1 MRKDDA
7 AYCRRAAK
15 QCRSNAAAAVSLPDT
30 DAWLELASDWSTL
43 AEAFE
48 AEARPKWLH

>member
-7 AYCRRAAK
+7 AYCHRAAE
-15 QCRSNAAAAVSLPDT
+15 QCRTYAAEAVSLLDT
-30 DAWLELASDWSTL
+30 DAWLELASDWTML

-48 AEARPKWLH
+48 KEQRPRWLN